1 MENIRNTFEEDCK
14 IINLKY
20 EYPGYIGEAKFGVIT
35 ALSEDE
41 LEQRY
46 SDQLGEYRPYIVLS
60 PAFGEIRAEF
70 VRNEKKYF
78 MRQQRSESYFGFD
91 ENTELLHPEIA
102 LPDILTEMI
111 SSIDSKEEIKKLYAA
126 MSLLSESEKERII
139 RHFCLGMT
147 ERKIAQ
153 LEGKSKN
160 AIHQSLTAGI
170 KKLKDFFKTT

>member
-126 MSLLSESEKERII
+126 MSLLLQYICPQVHGSQPSAGDI
-139 RHFCLGMT
+139 
-147 ERKIAQ
+147 
-153 LEGKSKN
+153 
-160 AIHQSLTAGI
+160 SLP
-170 KKLKDFFKTT
+170 

>member
-1 MENIRNTFEEDCK
+1 M
-14 IINLKY
+14 
-20 EYPGYIGEAKFGVIT
+20 GEAKFGIIT
-35 ALSEDE
+35 ALPEEE
-41 LEQRY
+41 LEQCY
-46 SDQLGEYRPYIVLS
+46 AEILDEYRPYLVLS
-60 PAFGEIRAEF
+60 PSFGEIRAEF

-78 MRQQRSESYFGFD
+78 MRQQRSKSYFGFD

-111 SSIDSKEEIKKLYAA
+111 SSIDSKAEIKKLYAA

-139 RHFCLGMT
+139 RHICLGMT

-170 KKLKDFFKTT
+170 KKLKDYFKTT